1 MPKRSSTA
9 VLGGLLKTLFESD
22 RPLSTRELAL
32 KAGVDWATARKY
44 LTLIHKFSEM
54 GRLVRAEE
62 GGAVLWKL
70 EKRPSTWEML
80 ERAVSYLSER
90 GARKIAVFGSR
101 ARGEEKPDSDLDLLV
116 EFPEG
121 TGLLD
126 HAGMEQDLSDML
138 GVKVDLVSWRGV
150 SPHLRG
156 YIEKDVRVLTDEKGH
171 PIP

>member
-9 VLGGLLKTLFESD
+9 VLSGLSKTLFKSD

-44 LTLIHKFSEM
+44 LTLIHEFSGV
-54 GRLVRAEE
+54 GRIVRAEK
-62 GGAVLWKL
+62 GGVVLWKL
-70 EKRPSTWEML
+70 EKRPSTGEML

-90 GARKIAVFGSR
+90 GARRIAVFGSR

-116 EFPEG
+116 EFPKG
-121 TGLLD
+121 TSLLD
-126 HAGMEQDLSDML
+126 HAGMKQDLSDMF

-150 SPHLRG
+150 SPHLRE
-156 YIEKDVRVLTDEKGH
+156 YIKKDVRVLTHEKRH
-171 PIP
+171 PVP